1 MPQPPE
7 TRETLIRRLPN
18 VADVEAWDA
27 FVEIYEPLLF
37 RLARAK
43 GLQHADAQDFVQE
56 VLSAVSKAIGRWI
69 ADEDRGSF
77 RAWLFRIAQNMA
89 ISFLTRPKH
98 QRLGAGDSRV
108 AKLLEEQP
116 AAEYD
121 SSEFFLNEYRRELF
135 RWAAECVRE
144 QVAPRQWLMFW
155 QTSVEER
162 PIADVAQEFGMTVG
176 SVYIAR
182 SRVTKRIRLMIREY
196 EERTK

>member
-1 MPQPPE
+1 
-7 TRETLIRRLPN
+7 
-18 VADVEAWDA
+18 
-27 FVEIYEPLLF
+27 
-37 RLARAK
+37 
-43 GLQHADAQDFVQE
+43 
-56 VLSAVSKAIGRWI
+56 
-69 ADEDRGSF
+69 
-77 RAWLFRIAQNMA
+77 
-89 ISFLTRPKH
+89 
-98 QRLGAGDSRV
+98 V